1 MKILN
6 YCFFLFVIGILS
18 ACSSESNSVDE
29 NVLVPVQ
36 VTFSGLD
43 VSVVPDGSRGS
54 VTRATASEAKVDRIA
69 LKIFDTSGKKE
80 ICSVVKDN
88 PNEEGF
94 DKVKCLLHVGD
105 YKFVAVAHKAKRVK
119 SQAAVI
125 TSTTEAKLGEANVPS
140 CVYSKVMDVTVS
152 GNTTQ
157 EVKIE
162 FGKRITS
169 SFDLTVTDAYPDE
182 IETVEIIL
190 NPSNNKATNPYA
202 FDPSTG
208 FAANQ
213 FAYNVSLNRKSF
225 SILSFTGKTISASL
239 FLTAEE
245 QKMNVTINMKNI
257 KGETRYTR
265 TLNDVTF
272 RQHTST
278 IAKGTFFSSQVSGSF
293 TFDTTDDTSI
303 NIPLSPQDK

>member
-43 VSVVPDGSRGS
+43 VSVVPDGSRGLT
-54 VTRATASEAKVDRIA
+54 TRATVSGAKVDRIA
-69 LKIFDTSGKKE
+69 FTVFNAKGEKVY
-80 ICSVVKDN
+80 SVVNEN
-88 PNEEGF
+88 PKADDF
-94 DKVKCLLHVGD
+94 DKVKCLLHIGT
-105 YKFVAVAHKAKRVK
+105 YKFVAVAHKAKTAESK
-119 SQAAVI
+119 AAVI
-125 TSTTEAKLGEANVPS
+125 TSPTEATLGEANVPS
-140 CVYSKVMDVTVS
+140 CVYSKVTNVAVS

-157 EVKIE
+157 SVNIE

-169 SFDLTVTDAYPDE
+169 SFELNVTDDYPDE
-182 IETVEIIL
+182 IENVEIIL
-190 NPSNNKATNPYA
+190 NPSKDQAANPYA
-202 FDPSTG
+202 FNPSTG
-208 FAANQ
+208 LAESVLT
-213 FAYNVSLNRKSF
+213 YNASFNRKSF
-225 SILSFTGKTISASL
+225 SVTSFSGKTLSISL

-245 QKMNVTINMKNI
+245 QKMNVTINMKNSDGI
-257 KGETRYTR
+257 TLYTR
-265 TLNDVTF
+265 TLKDVTF
-272 RQHTST
+272 RQHLST

-303 NIPLSPQDK
+303 NIPLNPLD

>member
-18 ACSSESNSVDE
+18 ACSSESNSVDD

-54 VTRATASEAKVDRIA
+54 VTRATVSEAKVDRIA
-69 LKIFDTSGKKE
+69 FKVFDANGKNVY
-80 ICSVVKDN
+80 SVVKENPIAEDFDN
-88 PNEEGF
+88 
-94 DKVKCLLHVGD
+94 VKCLLHVGT
-105 YKFVAVAHKAKRVK
+105 YKFVAVAHKAKTAVSK
-119 SQAAVI
+119 AAVI
-125 TSTTEAKLGEANVPS
+125 TSPTVATLGEANVPS
-140 CVYSKVMDVTVS
+140 CVYSKVADVTVS

-157 EVKIE
+157 NVKID

-169 SFDLTVTDAYPDE
+169 SFELTVTDAYPDE
-182 IETVEIIL
+182 IENAEIIL
-190 NPSNNKATNPYA
+190 NPSKDQAANPFV
-202 FDPSTG
+202 FDPTTG
-208 FAANQ
+208 FAANP
-213 FAYNVSLNRKSF
+213 FAYNVAFNSKPLKNSSF
-225 SILSFTGKTISASL
+225 NEYTLTACL
-239 FLTAEE
+239 FLTAKE
-245 QKMNVTINMKNI
+245 QKMNVTINMKNNAG
-257 KGETRYTR
+257 KTLFTR

-303 NIPLSPQDK
+303 NIPLNPLDK

>member
-29 NVLVPVQ
+29 NGLVPVQ

-43 VSVVPDGSRGS
+43 VSVVPDGSRGLT
-54 VTRATASEAKVDRIA
+54 TRATVSGAKVDRIA
-69 LKIFDTSGKKE
+69 FTVFNVKGEKVY
-80 ICSVVKDN
+80 SVVNEN
-88 PNEEGF
+88 PKADDF
-94 DKVKCLLHVGD
+94 DKVKCLLHIGT
-105 YKFVAVAHKAKRVK
+105 YKFVAVAHKAKTAESK
-119 SQAAVI
+119 AAVI
-125 TSTTEAKLGEANVPS
+125 TSPTEATLGETNIPS
-140 CVYSKVMDVTVS
+140 CVYSKVTNVTVS

-157 EVKIE
+157 SVNIE

-169 SFDLTVTDAYPDE
+169 SFDLNVTDAYPDE
-182 IETVEIIL
+182 IENVEIIL
-190 NPSNNKATNPYA
+190 NPSKDQAANPYA
-202 FDPSTG
+202 FNPSTG
-208 FAANQ
+208 CAAS
-213 FAYNVSLNRKSF
+213 ALTYNASFNRKSF
-225 SILSFTGKTISASL
+225 SVKSFTGKTLSISL
-239 FLTAEE
+239 FLTSDE
-245 QKMNVTINMKNI
+245 QKMNVTINMKNSDGI
-257 KGETRYTR
+257 TLYTR

-303 NIPLSPQDK
+303 NIPLNPLD

>member
-18 ACSSESNSVDE
+18 ACSSESNSVDD

-69 LKIFDTSGKKE
+69 FTVFNAKGEKVYSVIKENPKADDFGK
-80 ICSVVKDN
+80 VN
-88 PNEEGF
+88 
-94 DKVKCLLHVGD
+94 CLLHIGT
-105 YKFVAVAHKAKRVK
+105 YKFVAVAHKAKTAESK
-119 SQAAVI
+119 AAVI
-125 TSTTEAKLGEANVPS
+125 TSYEKATLSERSIPS
-140 CVYSKVMDVTVS
+140 RVYSKVTDVTVS

-157 EVKIE
+157 DVTIA

-169 SFDLTVTDAYPDE
+169 SFDLNVTDAYPDE
-182 IETVEIIL
+182 IETVELIL
-190 NPSNNKATNPYA
+190 NPLIDKTEKEYVFNPT
-202 FDPSTG
+202 TG
-208 FAANQ
+208 LAESALT
-213 FAYNVSLNRKSF
+213 YNGSFNRKSMP
-225 SILSFTGKTISASL
+225 IKSFTGKTLSISL

-245 QKMNVTINMKNI
+245 QKMNVTINMKKNDGTI
-257 KGETRYTR
+257 LYTR
-265 TLNDVTF
+265 TLKDVTF
-272 RQHTST
+272 RQRSST

-293 TFDTTDDTSI
+293 TFDTTDYTSI
-303 NIPLSPQDK
+303 NIPLKPLD

>member
-18 ACSSESNSVDE
+18 ACSSESNSVDD
-29 NVLVPVQ
+29 NALVPVQ

-43 VSVVPDGSRGS
+43 VSVVPDGSRGLT
-54 VTRATASEAKVDRIA
+54 TRATVSEAKVDRIA
-69 LKIFDTSGKKE
+69 LKIFDTSGKE
-80 ICSVVKDN
+80 IYSVVKDN

-105 YKFVAVAHKAKRVK
+105 YKFVAVAHKAKTTESK
-119 SQAAVI
+119 AAVI
-125 TSTTEAKLGEANVPS
+125 TSYEKATLRERSIPS
-140 CVYSKVMDVTVS
+140 CLYSKVTDVTVS

-157 EVKIE
+157 DVTIA

-169 SFDLTVTDAYPDE
+169 SFDLNVTDAYPDE
-182 IETVEIIL
+182 IETVELIL
-190 NPSNNKATNPYA
+190 NPLIDKTEKEYVFNPT
-202 FDPSTG
+202 TG
-208 FAANQ
+208 LAESVLT
-213 FAYNVSLNRKSF
+213 YNASFNRKSF
-225 SILSFTGKTISASL
+225 SVTSFTGKTLSISL

-245 QKMNVTINMKNI
+245 QKINVTINMKKNDGTI
-257 KGETRYTR
+257 LYTR
-265 TLNDVTF
+265 TLKDVTF
-272 RQHTST
+272 RQHSST

-303 NIPLSPQDK
+303 NIPLNPLD

>member
-29 NVLVPVQ
+29 NALVPVQ

-43 VSVVPDGSRGS
+43 VSVVPDGSRGLT
-54 VTRATASEAKVDRIA
+54 TRATVSEAKVDRIA
-69 LKIFDTSGKKE
+69 FTVFNAKGEKVY
-80 ICSVVKDN
+80 SVVNEN
-88 PNEEGF
+88 PKADDF
-94 DKVKCLLHVGD
+94 DKVKCLLHIGT
-105 YKFVAVAHKAKRVK
+105 YKFVAVAHKAKTAESK
-119 SQAAVI
+119 AAVI
-125 TSTTEAKLGEANVPS
+125 TSPTEATLGEANVPS
-140 CVYSKVMDVTVS
+140 CLYSKVTNVTVS

-157 EVKIE
+157 SVNIE

-169 SFDLTVTDAYPDE
+169 SFELNVTDDYPDE
-182 IETVEIIL
+182 IENVEIIL
-190 NPSNNKATNPYA
+190 NPSKDQAANSYA
-202 FDPSTG
+202 FNPSTG
-208 FAANQ
+208 CAAS
-213 FAYNVSLNRKSF
+213 ALTYNASFNRKSF
-225 SILSFTGKTISASL
+225 LVTSFTGKTLSISL

-245 QKMNVTINMKNI
+245 QKMNVTINMKNSDGI
-257 KGETRYTR
+257 TLYTR

-293 TFDTTDDTSI
+293 NFDTTDDTSI
-303 NIPLSPQDK
+303 NIPLKPQDK

>member
-29 NVLVPVQ
+29 NGLVPVQ

-43 VSVVPDGSRGS
+43 VSVVPDGSRGLT
-54 VTRATASEAKVDRIA
+54 TRATVSGAKVDRIA
-69 LKIFDTSGKKE
+69 LKIFDTSGKE
-80 ICSVVKDN
+80 IYSVVKDN

-105 YKFVAVAHKAKRVK
+105 YKFVAVAHKAKTAVSK
-119 SQAAVI
+119 AAVI
-125 TSTTEAKLGEANVPS
+125 TSPTVATLGETNVPS
-140 CVYSKVMDVTVS
+140 SVYSKVMDVTVS

-157 EVKIE
+157 DVTIA

-169 SFDLTVTDAYPDE
+169 SFELNVTDDYPDE
-182 IETVEIIL
+182 IENVEIIL
-190 NPSNNKATNPYA
+190 NPSKDQAANPYA
-202 FDPSTG
+202 FNPSTG
-208 FAANQ
+208 CAASA
-213 FAYNVSLNRKSF
+213 FTYNASFNRKSF
-225 SILSFTGKTISASL
+225 SVTSFTGKTLSISL

-245 QKMNVTINMKNI
+245 QKIDVTINMKNSDGI
-257 KGETRYTR
+257 TLYTR

-303 NIPLSPQDK
+303 NIPLKPQD

>member
-18 ACSSESNSVDE
+18 ACSSESNSVDD

-69 LKIFDTSGKKE
+69 FTVFNAKGEKVYSVIKENPKADDFGK
-80 ICSVVKDN
+80 VN
-88 PNEEGF
+88 
-94 DKVKCLLHVGD
+94 CLLNIGT
-105 YKFVAVAHKAKRVK
+105 YKFVAVAHKAKTAESK
-119 SQAAVI
+119 AAVI
-125 TSTTEAKLGEANVPS
+125 TSPTEATLGEANVPS
-140 CVYSKVMDVTVS
+140 CLYSKVTDVTVS

-157 EVKIE
+157 DVTIA

-169 SFDLTVTDAYPDE
+169 SFDLNVTDAYPDE
-182 IETVEIIL
+182 IETVELIL
-190 NPSNNKATNPYA
+190 NPLIDKTEKEYVFNPT
-202 FDPSTG
+202 TG
-208 FAANQ
+208 LAESALT
-213 FAYNVSLNRKSF
+213 YNASFNRKSF
-225 SILSFTGKTISASL
+225 SVTSFTGKTLSISL

-245 QKMNVTINMKNI
+245 QKMNVTINMKNSDGTI
-257 KGETRYTR
+257 LYTR
-265 TLNDVTF
+265 TLKDVTF
-272 RQHTST
+272 RQRSST

-303 NIPLSPQDK
+303 NIPLKPLD

>member
-29 NVLVPVQ
+29 NGLVPVQ

-43 VSVVPDGSRGS
+43 VSVVPDGSRGLT
-54 VTRATASEAKVDRIA
+54 TRATVSGAKVDRIA
-69 LKIFDTSGKKE
+69 FTVFNVKGEKVY
-80 ICSVVKDN
+80 SVVNEN
-88 PNEEGF
+88 PKADDF
-94 DKVKCLLHVGD
+94 DKVKCLLHIGT
-105 YKFVAVAHKAKRVK
+105 YKFVAVAHKAKTAESK
-119 SQAAVI
+119 AAVI
-125 TSTTEAKLGEANVPS
+125 TSPTEATLGETNIPS
-140 CVYSKVMDVTVS
+140 CVYSKVTNVTVS

-157 EVKIE
+157 SVNIE

-169 SFDLTVTDAYPDE
+169 SFELNVTDDYPDE
-182 IETVEIIL
+182 IENVEIIL
-190 NPSNNKATNPYA
+190 NPSKDQAANPYA
-202 FDPSTG
+202 FNPSTG
-208 FAANQ
+208 CAASA
-213 FAYNVSLNRKSF
+213 FTYNASFNRKSF
-225 SILSFTGKTISASL
+225 SVKSFTGKTLSISL
-239 FLTAEE
+239 FLTSDE
-245 QKMNVTINMKNI
+245 QKMNVTINMKNSDGI
-257 KGETRYTR
+257 TLYTR

-303 NIPLSPQDK
+303 DIPLKPHDK

>member
-29 NVLVPVQ
+29 NALVPVQ

-54 VTRATASEAKVDRIA
+54 VTRATVSEAKVDRIA
-69 LKIFDTSGKKE
+69 FKVFDASGKNVYY
-80 ICSVVKDN
+80 SVVKED
-88 PNEEGF
+88 PKAEDFGM
-94 DKVKCLLHVGD
+94 VKCLLHVGT
-105 YKFVAVAHKAKRVK
+105 YKFVAVAHKAKTAGSK
-119 SQAAVI
+119 AAVI
-125 TSTTEAKLGEANVPS
+125 TSPTVASLAETNIPS
-140 CVYSKVMDVTVS
+140 CVYSKVTNVTVS

-157 EVKIE
+157 SVNIE

-169 SFDLTVTDAYPDE
+169 SFELNVTDDYPDE
-182 IETVEIIL
+182 IENVEIIL
-190 NPSNNKATNPYA
+190 NPSKDQAANPYA
-202 FDPSTG
+202 FNPSTG
-208 FAANQ
+208 CAAS
-213 FAYNVSLNRKSF
+213 ALTYNASFNRKSF
-225 SILSFTGKTISASL
+225 SVTSFTGKTLSISL

-245 QKMNVTINMKNI
+245 QKMNVTINMKNSDGI
-257 KGETRYTR
+257 TLYTR

-303 NIPLSPQDK
+303 IIPLEPQDK

>member
-29 NVLVPVQ
+29 NALVPVQ

-43 VSVVPDGSRGS
+43 VSVVPDGSRGLM
-54 VTRATASEAKVDRIA
+54 TRATVSDAKVDRIA
-69 LKIFDTSGKKE
+69 FTVFDANGKNVY
-80 ICSVVKDN
+80 SVVKEN
-88 PNEEGF
+88 PIAEDF
-94 DKVKCLLHVGD
+94 DKVKCLLHVGT
-105 YKFVAVAHKAKRVK
+105 YKFVAVAHKAKTAESK
-119 SQAAVI
+119 ASVI
-125 TSTTEAKLGEANVPS
+125 TSPTVATLGETNVS
-140 CVYSKVMDVTVS
+140 SSVYSKVTDVTVS

-169 SFDLTVTDAYPDE
+169 SFDLKVTDPYPDE
-182 IETVEIIL
+182 IETVEIIF
-190 NPSNNKATNPYA
+190 NPSKDQAANPYA
-202 FDPSTG
+202 FNPSTG
-208 FAANQ
+208 CAAS
-213 FAYNVSLNRKSF
+213 ALTYNASFNRKSF
-225 SILSFTGKTISASL
+225 SVTSFTGKTLSISL

-245 QKMNVTINMKNI
+245 QKMNVTINMKNSDGI
-257 KGETRYTR
+257 TLYTR

-303 NIPLSPQDK
+303 NIPLKPQDK

>member
-29 NVLVPVQ
+29 NALVPVQ

-43 VSVVPDGSRGS
+43 VSVVPDGSRGLT
-54 VTRATASEAKVDRIA
+54 TRATVSDAKVDRIA
-69 LKIFDTSGKKE
+69 FKVFDASGKSVY
-80 ICSVVKDN
+80 SVVKEN
-88 PNEEGF
+88 PNAEDF
-94 DKVKCLLHVGD
+94 DKVKCLLHIGT
-105 YKFVAVAHKAKRVK
+105 YKFVAVAHKAKTAESK
-119 SQAAVI
+119 AAVI
-125 TSTTEAKLGEANVPS
+125 TSPTEATLGEANVPS
-140 CVYSKVMDVTVS
+140 CLYSKVTDVTVS

-157 EVKIE
+157 DVTIA

-169 SFDLTVTDAYPDE
+169 SFDLNVTDAYPDE
-182 IETVEIIL
+182 IETVELIL
-190 NPSNNKATNPYA
+190 NPLIDKTEKEYVFNPT
-202 FDPSTG
+202 TG
-208 FAANQ
+208 LAESALT
-213 FAYNVSLNRKSF
+213 YNASFNRKSF
-225 SILSFTGKTISASL
+225 SVKSFTGKTLSISL

-245 QKMNVTINMKNI
+245 QKMNVTINMKNSDGI
-257 KGETRYTR
+257 TLYTR

-303 NIPLSPQDK
+303 NIPLKPQDK

>member
-29 NVLVPVQ
+29 NALVPVQ

-80 ICSVVKDN
+80 IYSVVKAN

-105 YKFVAVAHKAKRVK
+105 YKFVAVAHKAKTADSK
-119 SQAAVI
+119 AAVI
-125 TSTTEAKLGEANVPS
+125 TSPTVATLGETNIPS
-140 CVYSKVMDVTVS
+140 CVYSKVTNVTVS

-157 EVKIE
+157 DVTIA

-169 SFDLTVTDAYPDE
+169 SFELNVTDDYPDE
-182 IETVEIIL
+182 IENVEIIL
-190 NPSNNKATNPYA
+190 NPSKDQAANPYA
-202 FDPSTG
+202 FNPSTG
-208 FAANQ
+208 RAAS
-213 FAYNVSLNRKSF
+213 ALTYNASFNRKSF
-225 SILSFTGKTISASL
+225 SVESFTGKTLSISL

-245 QKMNVTINMKNI
+245 QKIDVTINMKNSDGI
-257 KGETRYTR
+257 TLYTR
-265 TLNDVTF
+265 TLKDVTF

-303 NIPLSPQDK
+303 NIPLKPQDK

>member
-29 NVLVPVQ
+29 NGLVPVQ

-43 VSVVPDGSRGS
+43 VSVVPDGSRGLT
-54 VTRATASEAKVDRIA
+54 TRATVSGAKVDRIA
-69 LKIFDTSGKKE
+69 LKIFDTSGKE
-80 ICSVVKDN
+80 IYSVVKDN

-105 YKFVAVAHKAKRVK
+105 YKFVAVAHKAKTAVSK
-119 SQAAVI
+119 AAVI
-125 TSTTEAKLGEANVPS
+125 TSPTVATLGETNVPS
-140 CVYSKVMDVTVS
+140 SVYSRVMDVTVS

-157 EVKIE
+157 DVTIA

-169 SFDLTVTDAYPDE
+169 SFELNVTDDYPDE
-182 IETVEIIL
+182 IENVEIIL
-190 NPSNNKATNPYA
+190 NPSKDQAANPYA
-202 FDPSTG
+202 FNPSTG
-208 FAANQ
+208 CAAS
-213 FAYNVSLNRKSF
+213 ALTYNASFNRKSF
-225 SILSFTGKTISASL
+225 SVTSFTGKTLSISL

-245 QKMNVTINMKNI
+245 QKIDVTINMKNSDGI
-257 KGETRYTR
+257 TLYTR

-303 NIPLSPQDK
+303 NIPLKPQD

>member
-29 NVLVPVQ
+29 NGLVPVQ

-43 VSVVPDGSRGS
+43 VSVVPDGSRGLT
-54 VTRATASEAKVDRIA
+54 TRATVSGAKVDRIA
-69 LKIFDTSGKKE
+69 FTVFNAKGEKVY
-80 ICSVVKDN
+80 SVVNEN
-88 PNEEGF
+88 PKADDF
-94 DKVKCLLHVGD
+94 DKVKCLLHIGT
-105 YKFVAVAHKAKRVK
+105 YKFVAVAHKAKTAESKAV
-119 SQAAVI
+119 VI
-125 TSTTEAKLGEANVPS
+125 TSPTEATLGEANVPS
-140 CVYSKVMDVTVS
+140 CVYSKVTNVTVS

-157 EVKIE
+157 SVNIE

-169 SFDLTVTDAYPDE
+169 SFELNVTDDYPDE
-182 IETVEIIL
+182 IENVEIIL
-190 NPSNNKATNPYA
+190 NPSKDQAANPYA
-202 FDPSTG
+202 FNPSTG
-208 FAANQ
+208 CAAS
-213 FAYNVSLNRKSF
+213 ALTYNASFNRKSF
-225 SILSFTGKTISASL
+225 SVTSFTGKTLSISL
-239 FLTAEE
+239 LLTSEE
-245 QKMNVTINMKNI
+245 QKMNVTINMKNSDGI
-257 KGETRYTR
+257 TLYTR

-303 NIPLSPQDK
+303 NIPLIPQDK

>member
-43 VSVVPDGSRGS
+43 VSVVPDGSRGLT
-54 VTRATASEAKVDRIA
+54 TRATVSGAKVDRIA
-69 LKIFDTSGKKE
+69 FTVFNAKGEKVY
-80 ICSVVKDN
+80 SVV
-88 PNEEGF
+88 NEDPKAEDFGM
-94 DKVKCLLHVGD
+94 VKCLLHVGT
-105 YKFVAVAHKAKRVK
+105 YKFVAVAHKAKTAGSK
-119 SQAAVI
+119 AAVI
-125 TSTTEAKLGEANVPS
+125 TSPTVASLAETNIPS
-140 CVYSKVMDVTVS
+140 CVYSKVTNVTVS

-157 EVKIE
+157 SVNIE

-169 SFDLTVTDAYPDE
+169 SFELNVTDAYPDE
-182 IETVEIIL
+182 IETVELIL
-190 NPSNNKATNPYA
+190 NPSKDQAANPYA
-202 FDPSTG
+202 FNPSTG
-208 FAANQ
+208 CAAS
-213 FAYNVSLNRKSF
+213 ALTYNASFNRKSF
-225 SILSFTGKTISASL
+225 SVTSFTGKTLSISL

-245 QKMNVTINMKNI
+245 QKMNVTINMKKNDGTI
-257 KGETRYTR
+257 LYTS
-265 TLNDVTF
+265 TLKDVTF
-272 RQHTST
+272 RQHSST

-303 NIPLSPQDK
+303 NIPLNPLD

>member
-29 NVLVPVQ
+29 NGLVPVQ

-43 VSVVPDGSRGS
+43 VSVVPDGSRGLT
-54 VTRATASEAKVDRIA
+54 TRATVSGAKVDRIA
-69 LKIFDTSGKKE
+69 LKIFDTSGKE
-80 ICSVVKDN
+80 IYSVVKDN

-105 YKFVAVAHKAKRVK
+105 YKFVAVAHKAKTAVSK
-119 SQAAVI
+119 AAVI
-125 TSTTEAKLGEANVPS
+125 TSPTVATLGETNVPS
-140 CVYSKVMDVTVS
+140 SVYSKVMDVTVS

-157 EVKIE
+157 DVTIA

-169 SFDLTVTDAYPDE
+169 SFELNVTDDYPDE
-182 IETVEIIL
+182 IENVEIIL
-190 NPSNNKATNPYA
+190 NPSKDQAANPYA
-202 FDPSTG
+202 FNPSTG
-208 FAANQ
+208 CAAS
-213 FAYNVSLNRKSF
+213 ALTYNASFNRKSF
-225 SILSFTGKTISASL
+225 SVTSFTGKTLSISL

-245 QKMNVTINMKNI
+245 QKIDVTINMKNSDGI
-257 KGETRYTR
+257 TLYTR

-303 NIPLSPQDK
+303 NIPLKPQD

>member
-29 NVLVPVQ
+29 NVLIPVQ

-69 LKIFDTSGKKE
+69 FTVFNAKDEKVY
-80 ICSVVKDN
+80 SVVNEN
-88 PNEEGF
+88 PKADDFG
-94 DKVKCLLHVGD
+94 KVKCLLHIGT
-105 YKFVAVAHKAKRVK
+105 YKFVAVAHKAKTAESK
-119 SQAAVI
+119 AAVI
-125 TSTTEAKLGEANVPS
+125 TSPTVATLGETNIPS
-140 CVYSKVMDVTVS
+140 CVYSKVTNVTVS

-157 EVKIE
+157 SVNIE

-169 SFDLTVTDAYPDE
+169 SFELNVTDDYPDE
-182 IETVEIIL
+182 IENVEIIL
-190 NPSNNKATNPYA
+190 NPSKDQAANPYA
-202 FDPSTG
+202 FNPSTG
-208 FAANQ
+208 CAASA
-213 FAYNVSLNRKSF
+213 FTYNASFNRKSF
-225 SILSFTGKTISASL
+225 SVKSFTGKTLSISL
-239 FLTAEE
+239 FLTSDE
-245 QKMNVTINMKNI
+245 QKMNVTINMKNSDGI
-257 KGETRYTR
+257 TLYTR

-303 NIPLSPQDK
+303 NIPLNPLD

>member
-18 ACSSESNSVDE
+18 ACSSESNSVDD

-69 LKIFDTSGKKE
+69 LKIFDTSGKE
-80 ICSVVKDN
+80 IYSVVKDN

-94 DKVKCLLHVGD
+94 DKEKCLLHVGD
-105 YKFVAVAHKAKRVK
+105 YKFVAVAHKAKTTESK
-119 SQAAVI
+119 AAVI
-125 TSTTEAKLGEANVPS
+125 TSPTEATLGETNIPS
-140 CVYSKVMDVTVS
+140 CVYSKVTNVTVS

-157 EVKIE
+157 SVNIE

-169 SFDLTVTDAYPDE
+169 SFELNVTDDYPDE
-182 IETVEIIL
+182 IENVEIIL
-190 NPSNNKATNPYA
+190 NPSKDQAANPYA
-202 FDPSTG
+202 FNPSTG
-208 FAANQ
+208 RAAS
-213 FAYNVSLNRKSF
+213 ALTYNASFNRKSF
-225 SILSFTGKTISASL
+225 SVTSFTGKTLSISL
-239 FLTAEE
+239 FLTAED
-245 QKMNVTINMKNI
+245 QKMNVTINMKNSDGI
-257 KGETRYTR
+257 TLYTR

-303 NIPLSPQDK
+303 NIPLNPLD

>member
-29 NVLVPVQ
+29 NGLVPVQ

-43 VSVVPDGSRGS
+43 VSVVPDGSRGLT
-54 VTRATASEAKVDRIA
+54 TRAMVSGAKVDRIA
-69 LKIFDTSGKKE
+69 FTVFNAKGEKVY
-80 ICSVVKDN
+80 SVVNEN
-88 PNEEGF
+88 PKADDF
-94 DKVKCLLHVGD
+94 DKVKCLLHIGT
-105 YKFVAVAHKAKRVK
+105 YKFVAVAHKAKTAESK
-119 SQAAVI
+119 AAVI
-125 TSTTEAKLGEANVPS
+125 TSPTEATLGEANVPS
-140 CVYSKVMDVTVS
+140 CVYSKVTNVTVS

-157 EVKIE
+157 SVNIE

-169 SFDLTVTDAYPDE
+169 SFELNVTDDYPDE
-182 IETVEIIL
+182 IENVEIIL
-190 NPSNNKATNPYA
+190 NPSKDQAANPYA
-202 FDPSTG
+202 FNPSTG
-208 FAANQ
+208 CAAS
-213 FAYNVSLNRKSF
+213 ALTYNASFNRKSF
-225 SILSFTGKTISASL
+225 SVTSFTGKTLSISL
-239 FLTAEE
+239 LLTSEE
-245 QKMNVTINMKNI
+245 QKMNVTINMKNSDGI
-257 KGETRYTR
+257 TLYTR

-303 NIPLSPQDK
+303 NIPLKPQDK

>member
-1 MKILN
+1 MEK
-6 YCFFLFVIGILS
+6 
-18 ACSSESNSVDE
+18 E
-29 NVLVPVQ
+29 NPKAE
-36 VTFSGLD
+36 D
-43 VSVVPDGSRGS
+43 
-54 VTRATASEAKVDRIA
+54 
-69 LKIFDTSGKKE
+69 
-80 ICSVVKDN
+80 
-88 PNEEGF
+88 F
-94 DKVKCLLHVGD
+94 DKVKCLLHIGT
-105 YKFVAVAHKAKRVK
+105 YKFVAVAHKAKRVESK
-119 SQAAVI
+119 AAVI

>member
-29 NVLVPVQ
+29 NGLVPVQ

-43 VSVVPDGSRGS
+43 VSVVPDGSRGLT
-54 VTRATASEAKVDRIA
+54 TRAMVSGAKVDRIA
-69 LKIFDTSGKKE
+69 FTVFNAKGEKVY
-80 ICSVVKDN
+80 SVVNEN
-88 PNEEGF
+88 PKADDF
-94 DKVKCLLHVGD
+94 DKVKCLLHIGT
-105 YKFVAVAHKAKRVK
+105 YKFVAVAHKAKTAESK
-119 SQAAVI
+119 AAVI
-125 TSTTEAKLGEANVPS
+125 TSPTEATLGEANVPS
-140 CVYSKVMDVTVS
+140 CVYSKVTNVTVS

-157 EVKIE
+157 SVNIE

-169 SFDLTVTDAYPDE
+169 SFELNVTDDYPDE
-182 IETVEIIL
+182 IENVEIIL
-190 NPSNNKATNPYA
+190 NPSKDQAANPYA
-202 FDPSTG
+202 SNPSTG
-208 FAANQ
+208 CAAS
-213 FAYNVSLNRKSF
+213 ALTYNASFNRKSF
-225 SILSFTGKTISASL
+225 SVTSFTGKTLSISL
-239 FLTAEE
+239 LLTSEE
-245 QKMNVTINMKNI
+245 QKMNVTINMKNSDGI
-257 KGETRYTR
+257 TLYTR

-303 NIPLSPQDK
+303 NIPLKPQDK

>member
-29 NVLVPVQ
+29 NALVPVQ

-43 VSVVPDGSRGS
+43 VSVVPDGSRGLT
-54 VTRATASEAKVDRIA
+54 TRATVSEAKVDRIA
-69 LKIFDTSGKKE
+69 LKIFDTSGKE
-80 ICSVVKDN
+80 IYSVVKDN

-105 YKFVAVAHKAKRVK
+105 YKFVAVAHKAKTTESK
-119 SQAAVI
+119 AAVI
-125 TSTTEAKLGEANVPS
+125 TSYEKATLSERSIPS
-140 CVYSKVMDVTVS
+140 CLYSKVTDVTVS

-157 EVKIE
+157 DVTIA

-169 SFDLTVTDAYPDE
+169 SFDLNVTDAYPDE
-182 IETVEIIL
+182 IENVEIIL
-190 NPSNNKATNPYA
+190 NPSKDQAANPYA
-202 FDPSTG
+202 FNPSTG
-208 FAANQ
+208 CAAS
-213 FAYNVSLNRKSF
+213 ALTYNASFNRKSF
-225 SILSFTGKTISASL
+225 LVTSFTGKTLSISL

-245 QKMNVTINMKNI
+245 QKMNVTINMKKNDGTI
-257 KGETRYTR
+257 LYTR
-265 TLNDVTF
+265 TLKDVTF
-272 RQHTST
+272 RQHSST

-303 NIPLSPQDK
+303 NIPLNPLD